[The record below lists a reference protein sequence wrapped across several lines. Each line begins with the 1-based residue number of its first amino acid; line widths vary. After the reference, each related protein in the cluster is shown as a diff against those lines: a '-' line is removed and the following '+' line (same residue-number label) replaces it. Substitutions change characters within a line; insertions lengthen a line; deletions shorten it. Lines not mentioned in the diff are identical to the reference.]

1 MTPRLIALSG
11 SHRGS
16 TWELGLEPLVLGR
29 QSDCQVRLTDP
40 VVSRRHCEL
49 LTEGGHWVLRD
60 LDSRH
65 GTFVNGVPTRVRQ
78 LEHTDVL
85 QVGDSS
91 FLFLCDNVP
100 APTVGRG
107 ASPPDAASWSTV
119 QRRPED
125 VLYLQPRKL
134 QAALA
139 GSVGPGPGRIAS
151 DLQALLELST
161 AVHELQQVERLAARV
176 LELLL
181 AVLPAE
187 RASVLLCEPGS
198 RETVAVASHDRRGGG
213 GMSIPVST
221 TLVSRVLQGQEGC
234 LYTDVAVDGGLREAE
249 SLREAAVRSV
259 LCAPLPGREGPLGL
273 LYFDTSSG
281 HAFTEHHLELLTAA
295 AVISA
300 HGLANAQHLARLE
313 RENQRLQGASLE
325 HGVVGESAAMQRL
338 FRFISRAAP
347 VDSTVLLRGE
357 SGTGKEVAARALH
370 KASPRAN
377 APFIAI
383 NCATLSETLLESEL
397 FGHEKG
403 AFTGA
408 VARKE
413 GKLELAHGGTLFL
426 DEVGE
431 IPPAL
436 QARLLRVL
444 QEREF
449 ERVGGTRP
457 LQVDVRLITA
467 TNRDLETA
475 MREGRFREDFFYR
488 LNVISFT
495 LPSLRE
501 RREDIPL
508 LARHFARLH
517 GERLRRR
524 AVSLSP
530 EALRALES
538 YDWPGN
544 VRQLGNVIERAVV
557 LGADELI
564 QPEDLPDE
572 VLEGG
577 GASPSDFQA
586 TVTTSK
592 KKSIL
597 DAMEKAR
604 GDYREAAALLGI
616 HVNSLHR
623 LIRNL
628 GLKPH
633 LPRASPSHRD

>member
-1 MTPRLIALSG
+1 LTPRLIALSG
-11 SHRGS
+11 PLRGQF
-16 TWELGLEPLVLGR
+16 WELGPESLIVGR
-29 QSDCQVRLTDP
+29 QTDCQVRLADP
-40 VVSRRHCEL
+40 EVSRHHCEL
-49 LTEGGHWVLRD
+49 RPEGGHWLMRD
-60 LDSRH
+60 LESRH
-65 GTFVNGVPTRVRQ
+65 GTFANGVPVRERR

-85 QVGDSS
+85 QVGDNS
-91 FLFLCDNVP
+91 FLFLCDDTRPRPPEAHEV
-100 APTVGRG
+100 
-107 ASPPDAASWSTV
+107 PPDTTSWSTV

-125 VLYLQPRKL
+125 VLYLQPRRL
-134 QAALA
+134 RATLTETLGQ
-139 GSVGPGPGRIAS
+139 GPGHIAA

-161 AVHELQQVERLAARV
+161 TVHEPRDEARLAARI
-176 LELLL
+176 LELLR

-187 RASVLLCEPGS
+187 RGTVLLCEPGTE
-198 RETVAVASHDRRGGG
+198 ETVTAAAWDQRTSSDTPF
-213 GMSIPVST
+213 PVST
-221 TLVSRVLQGQEGC
+221 TLVSRVLEGKVGC
-234 LYTDVAVDGGLREAE
+234 LYSDVSEDARLGEAE
-249 SLREAAVRSV
+249 SLRGTVVRSV
-259 LCAPLPGREGPLGL
+259 LCAPLPSQAGPLGL
-273 LYFDTSSG
+273 LYFDASSSL
-281 HAFTEHHLELLTAA
+281 AFDEHHLDLLTAA
-295 AVISA
+295 ATLSA
-300 HGLANAQHLARLE
+300 HGLASARHLARLE
-313 RENQRLQGASLE
+313 RENLRLREAHLE
-325 HGVVGESAAMQRL
+325 HGIVGESAAMQRL

-370 KASPRAN
+370 KASARAN
-377 APFIAI
+377 GPFVAI

-413 GKLELAHGGTLFL
+413 GKLELAQGGTLFL

-431 IPPAL
+431 IPVAL

-449 ERVGGTRP
+449 QRVGGTRS
-457 LQVDVRLITA
+457 LRADVRLIAA
-467 TNRDLETA
+467 TNRDLESA
-475 MREGRFREDFFYR
+475 LREGRFREDLFYR

-495 LPSLRE
+495 LPPLRE
-501 RREDIPL
+501 RRDDIPL

-517 GERLRRR
+517 GENLRRR

-530 EALRALES
+530 TALHALES

-544 VRQLGNVIERAVV
+544 IRQLGNVIERALV
-557 LGADELI
+557 LGVDELL

-577 GASPSDFQA
+577 GAPASDFQA
-586 TVTTSK
+586 TLTSTK

-597 DAMEKAR
+597 EAMEKAE
-604 GDYREAAALLGI
+604 GNYREAAALLGI

-628 GLKPH
+628 GLKQQ
-633 LPRASPSHRD
+633 LSR

>member
-1 MTPRLIALSG
+1 MA
-11 SHRGS
+11 
-16 TWELGLEPLVLGR
+16 
-29 QSDCQVRLTDP
+29 
-40 VVSRRHCEL
+40 SRRHCEL
-49 LTEGGHWVLRD
+49 RAEGGHWWLKD

-65 GTFVNGVPTRVRQ
+65 GTFVNGVPTRERR

-85 QVGDSS
+85 QVGDST
-91 FLFLCDNVP
+91 FLFLCDDVP
-100 APTVGRG
+100 RPAAGVG
-107 ASPPDAASWSTV
+107 ASLPDAASWSTV

-125 VLYLQPRKL
+125 VLYLQPRRL

-139 GSVGPGPGRIAS
+139 GPMGPDTSRIAS
-151 DLQALLELST
+151 DLQALLEVST
-161 AVHELQQVERLAARV
+161 AVHELQQVEHLAARV

-187 RASVLLCEPGS
+187 RGGVLLCEPGS
-198 RETVAVASHDRRGGG
+198 RETVAAASHDRRGGG
-213 GMSIPVST
+213 TSFPIST
-221 TLVSRVLQGQEGC
+221 TLVGRVLEGQVGC
-234 LYTDVAVDGGLREAE
+234 LSTDVAVDGGLREAE

-259 LCAPLPGREGPLGL
+259 LCAPLPGRQGPLGL

-281 HAFTEHHLELLTAA
+281 HAFSEHHLELLTAA

-300 HGLANAQHLARLE
+300 HGLANAQRLARLE
-313 RENQRLQGASLE
+313 RENQRLQGAGLE

-338 FRFISRAAP
+338 LRFISRAAP
-347 VDSTVLLRGE
+347 AGSTVLLRGE

-370 KASPRAN
+370 KASPRAA
-377 APFIAI
+377 APFVAI

-431 IPPAL
+431 LSPAL

-457 LQVDVRLITA
+457 LQVDVRLIAA
-467 TNRDLETA
+467 TNRDLEA
-475 MREGRFREDFFYR
+475 ALREGRFREDFFYR
-488 LNVISFT
+488 LDVISFT
-495 LPSLRE
+495 LPPLRE

-517 GERLRRR
+517 GERLRHR

-530 EALRALES
+530 AALRALES

-544 VRQLGNVIERAVV
+544 IRQLGNVIERAVV

-572 VLEGG
+572 VLEGSG
-577 GASPSDFQA
+577 SAPSDFQA
-586 TVTTSK
+586 TVTSTK

-633 LPRASPSHRD
+633 LPRSAPSHRD